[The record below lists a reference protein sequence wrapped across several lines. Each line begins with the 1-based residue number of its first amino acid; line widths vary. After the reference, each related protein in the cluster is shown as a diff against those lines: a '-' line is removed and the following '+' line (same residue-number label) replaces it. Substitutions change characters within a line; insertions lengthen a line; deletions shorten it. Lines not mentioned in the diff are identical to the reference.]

1 MRKAR
6 AVAGQVLVGVLI
18 LSICLVILVT
28 AMVYWVQQESRTSV
42 KHKKSTAAFHLAEA
56 AVDRG
61 RWKLQE
67 TGTYWTITSTGGVIS
82 GYNFDKAYA
91 DVAGGK
97 YAIKISSDPTN
108 SERRIIEG
116 AGRDDST
123 AEVRR
128 IRAVFERQ
136 NLDSAIWSGGEVDL
150 DGNSEVHWG
159 PIRAQEEI
167 DLDNQAANLRFPRLY
182 SRLEID
188 PEPPYCSDTDCAN
201 KTDNI
206 QYWAFTDVP
215 PRPIIDFEALKSSAI
230 SNGTYFTDDQ
240 TWTNAYPG
248 GACGGC
254 PAGVSSKLD
263 QNLIWYFEEE
273 LELKSQKYLY
283 GTVIVMKELEME
295 GGGKGTY
302 TTTPPGDAYME
313 YKKINGGVGDTAAE
327 SEYYADAGL
336 ATVSASFAFTD
347 SGPTPAKKDGI
358 KKAVS
363 IRGLIYGKEEFEAK
377 GENVIHGIILIDK
390 DEVENSGTTVVFFDR
405 NANKNLTILNAV
417 LNLKEWKEVP
427 GTWPSGL

>member
-1 MRKAR
+1 MKTAR
-6 AVAGQVLVGVLI
+6 GVEGQVLVGVLI
-18 LSICLVILVT
+18 LSICLAILVT
-28 AMVYWVQQESRTSV
+28 AMVSWVQHESRTSV

-67 TGTYWTITSTGGVIS
+67 TNTYWTITSTGGVIS
-82 GYNFDKAYA
+82 GYNFDKAYT
-91 DVAGGK
+91 DVGGGK

-116 AGRDDST
+116 TGRDDST

-159 PIRAQEEI
+159 PVRAQEEI

-182 SRLEID
+182 SRLEIS
-188 PEPPYCSDTDCAN
+188 PEPPYCTGTGCSSR
-201 KTDNI
+201 TDNI

-230 SNGTYFTDDQ
+230 ANGTYFTDDQ

-254 PAGVSSKLD
+254 PGGVSSKLD
-263 QNLIWYFEEE
+263 QNLIWYFEKE
-273 LELKSQKYLY
+273 LHLKSQKYMY
-283 GTVIVMKELEME
+283 GTIIVMEELEME
-295 GGGKGTY
+295 GGGRGTY
-302 TTTPPGDAYME
+302 TTTPPSDANLEYKIIDTSAANEWYGDA
-313 YKKINGGVGDTAAE
+313 GGGPP
-327 SEYYADAGL
+327 S
-336 ATVSASFAFTD
+336 TVSTSFSFTD
-347 SGPTPAKKDGI
+347 SGATPAKKDGV

-390 DEVENSGTTVVFFDR
+390 DEVENSGTTIVFFDR
-405 NANKNLTILNAV
+405 QANKNLTILNAV